1 MLIFASSVPH
11 PSSRM
16 LLMAE
21 SMVMYDKEQS
31 PFGMPSLTLWSA
43 GWDKSMM
50 SLHLFGWR
58 CFGMT
63 LNQLMCM

>member
-1 MLIFASSVPH
+1 MLIYASSVLH

-21 SMVMYDKEQS
+21 SMVMYDKEKS

-43 GWDKSMM
+43 GWDKSI
-50 SLHLFGWR
+50 HLFGWR